1 MDSKQFRELLEV
13 GKELKI
19 KKFSL
24 DNEKLDV
31 EFFET
36 RDYTTRDTDPVQAPA
51 QEMDADEQVLA
62 HIEKLKS
69 MAMAGTKTV

>member
-1 MDSKQFRELLEV
+1 MDSKQFREFLEV

-36 RDYTTRDTDPVQAPA
+36 RDYTNKENESTQAPA
-51 QEMDADEQVLA
+51 QELDDDELVLA

-69 MAMAGTKTV
+69 LALAGTKSV